1 MLKVFLYIFFLS
13 ATGIVAFLIFL
24 NFILTKIFYLQ
35 HIENKKSPD
44 TYNLNYKNRFVLSA
58 HHKKIQVWDINP
70 DASGPVIIGVHG
82 WANTASSL
90 LPLSSGLSTD
100 RRICLINTR
109 SHGES
114 DDEKYMNLVKY
125 AEDITALIQD
135 LEKNSENFSGVVLAG
150 HSLGGAAVLWTAS
163 RDTRVKGVVTI
174 GTFAD
179 LETMMREGFIQD
191 KLPKGFIGSLITYI
205 EFRIGERMKNIS
217 PLETV
222 KIFKGPVLLVHGT
235 KDEVVEFTDSNKIH
249 KAARRENAAHFV
261 MKGFGHSDLLK
272 EKALAERIEQF
283 LQRNNL

>member
-13 ATGIVAFLIFL
+13 AVGITAFLIFL
-24 NFILTKIFYLQ
+24 NFILTKIFFLP
-35 HIENKKSPD
+35 HTENKETPD
-44 TYNLNYKNRFVLSA
+44 VYNLNYLNRFVTTA
-58 HHKKIQVWDINP
+58 HHKKVQVWDINP
-70 DASGPVIIGVHG
+70 DADGPVLIGIHG

-90 LPLSSGLSTD
+90 LPLAAHMPKH

-163 RDTRVKGVVTI
+163 RDKRVKGVVTI

-179 LETMMREGFIQD
+179 LETMMRDGFIQD

-222 KIFKGPVLLVHGT
+222 KLYTGPVLLVHGT
-235 KDEVVEFTDSNKIH
+235 KDEVVEFTDSNKIY
-249 KAARRENAAHFV
+249 KESRRENAAHFV

-272 EKALAERIEQF
+272 EEALAERIEEF
-283 LQRNNL
+283 LQKNNL

>member
-24 NFILTKIFYLQ
+24 NFILTKIFYLP
-35 HIENKKSPD
+35 HTDNKLTPD
-44 TYNLNYKNRFVLSA
+44 SFSLKYTNRFIATA
-58 HHKKIQVWDINP
+58 HHKKVQVWDINP
-70 DASGPVIIGVHG
+70 DARGPVLIGVHG

-90 LPLSSGLSTD
+90 LPLVAKLPQE

-114 DDEKYMNLVKY
+114 DDEKYMTLIKY
-125 AEDITALIQD
+125 AEDIAALIRD
-135 LEKNSENFSGVVLAG
+135 LEENSNPFSGVVLFG
-150 HSLGGAAVLWTAS
+150 HSLGGAAVLWAAS
-163 RDTRVKGVVTI
+163 RDARVKGVVTI

-179 LETMMREGFIQD
+179 LETMMRDGFIQD

-205 EFRIGERMKNIS
+205 EFRIGEKMKNIS
-217 PLETV
+217 PLNTV
-222 KIFKGPVLLVHGT
+222 KIFGGPVLLVHGT
-235 KDEVVEFTDSNKIH
+235 KDKVVDFTDSNKIY

-272 EKALAERIEQF
+272 EKALAERIGQF
-283 LQRNNL
+283 LEKNNL

>member
-13 ATGIVAFLIFL
+13 AVGIVAFLIFL
-24 NFILTKIFYLQ
+24 NFILTKIFFLP
-35 HIENKKSPD
+35 HTKNKNTPD
-44 TYNLNYKNRFVLSA
+44 DYNLNYLNRFVTTA
-58 HHKKIQVWDINP
+58 HHKKVQVWDINP
-70 DASGPVIIGVHG
+70 DATGPVLIGVHG

-90 LPLSSGLSTD
+90 LPLAAGLPAN
-100 RRICLINTR
+100 RRICLLNTR
-109 SHGES
+109 NHGES

-125 AEDITALIQD
+125 AEDIAALIRD
-135 LEKNSENFSGVVLAG
+135 LQEKDEDFPGVVLIG

-163 RDTRVKGVVTI
+163 RNKQVKGVVTI

-179 LETMMREGFIQD
+179 LETMMRDGFIQD

-217 PLETV
+217 PMETV

-249 KAARRENAAHFV
+249 KEARRENITHFV

-272 EKALAERIEQF
+272 EQALAERIEQF
-283 LQRNNL
+283 LQKNNV